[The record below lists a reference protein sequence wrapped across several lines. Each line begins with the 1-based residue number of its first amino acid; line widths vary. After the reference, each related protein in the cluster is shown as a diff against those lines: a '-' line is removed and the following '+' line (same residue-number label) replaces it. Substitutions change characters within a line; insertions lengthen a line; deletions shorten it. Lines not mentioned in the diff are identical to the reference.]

1 MRIDPVRM
9 AHGILT
15 GVGFLCGGVIF
26 QQGVSVHGLTT
37 AASLWITSAIG
48 TLFGVG
54 LYELAIGGTVL
65 SLSCSAAPAGWTATC
80 RRRTSPRSPCA
91 RAARR

>member
-26 QQGVSVHGLTT
+26 QQAPRCT
-37 AASLWITSAIG
+37 A
-48 TLFGVG
+48 
-54 LYELAIGGTVL
+54 
-65 SLSCSAAPAGWTATC
+65 
-80 RRRTSPRSPCA
+80 
-91 RAARR
+91 